1 MVEYR
6 MMHEGSVLTSCLHS
20 GPISL
25 AEVARAEELPSWL
38 ERDAQL
44 PGGTVARV
52 LNALCREYGSCGVMA
67 VDGDVVVGKVRFA
80 PAGLNEGVPECAQQ
94 HAEAWLGCD
103 PGTLPPRRGLR
114 PRALRIWCVQVVADD
129 RYRRK
134 GIATAMVAQMAAWA
148 RAEGWEEIHAHAIR
162 AIPPLLDWAGI
173 FSLDAYRRLGFTP
186 TSSEVGPGLLE
197 GVRHMREGGHG
208 EDVHKQWDAFAHL
221 TDEEAATLY
230 AVTLPL
236 RRPPSGG

>member
-6 MMHEGSVLTSCLHS
+6 MMHEGSVLTSCLHG

-44 PGGTVARV
+44 PAGTVARV

-67 VDGDVVVGKVRFA
+67 VDGESVVGKVRFA
-80 PAGLNEGVPECAQQ
+80 PAGLSEDAPRCAQQ
-94 HAEAWLGCD
+94 FAEAWLSCD
-103 PGTLPPRRGLR
+103 PSGLPPREALR
-114 PRALRIWCVQVVADD
+114 PQALRIWCLQVVADEK
-129 RYRRK
+129 YRRK
-134 GIATAMVAQMAAWA
+134 GIGTGMVEQMAAWA
-148 RAEGWEEIHAHAIR
+148 QGDGWEGVQARATR
-162 AIPPLLDWAGI
+162 AIPPLLDWTGA
-173 FSLDAYRRLGFTP
+173 FSLDAYQRLGFTP
-186 TSSEVGPGLLE
+186 TSSEVSPGLLE
-197 GVRHMREGGHG
+197 GVRHMREGLHG
-208 EDVHKQWDAFAHL
+208 EDVKDQWEAFAHV

-236 RRPPSGG
+236 QRPPSGG